1 MKLIQRVIYCGFAT
15 VAIASASMPVFPAS
29 VSALHAGV
37 FVGADLRQRDV
48 PGDGATHPADCIERR

>member
-29 VSALHAGV
+29 VSASQAGA
-37 FVGADLRQRDV
+37 FTGAHLGQLDVSRDE
-48 PGDGATHPADCIERR
+48 TNHSADRIERR